1 MKSEKGTVGRGGR
14 VLPPALVLCGTF
26 EVAVTKSKKLL
37 ALLRTNWIQ
46 IGKLNSDLDGVR
58 PFQTCSS
65 SVNLV
70 KEGVRKSSNTCC
82 VMLSASMLLVLAKRE
97 L

>member
-1 MKSEKGTVGRGGR
+1 MKSEKGMVGGGEGFCHR
-14 VLPPALVLCGTF
+14 RWRCAERL
-26 EVAVTKSKKLL
+26 KSRLLRAKKLL

-58 PFQTCSS
+58 PFQTC
-65 SVNLV
+65 NLV

-82 VMLSASMLLVLAKRE
+82 VMLCASMLLVLAKRE